1 MLEVK
6 PNLLDRLIAYVS
18 PGTAARRMH
27 ARYCMAAAG
36 GLVAG
41 VRRIAGGHDG
51 TLANWNPRRDQRLSE
66 SLGFDKAM
74 LRAESLA
81 CNDGHAAS
89 CVDALALNV
98 AGPGLRPQSY
108 PDAATLG
115 ITEEQAADFAESAE
129 TAWSLWC
136 AEADAAE
143 KLHFDYLQYQA
154 VRSMF
159 VTGEFLHLTHWNETP
174 GRTFGLSLQA
184 LHPAR
189 LRTPSD
195 LQSRTD
201 IRSGVHLGERGQP
214 KGYFIA
220 NPPENMALSG
230 LSSAYFQYVPRKT
243 GHRWSCLHRFHS
255 GMPEEARGTSVL
267 SPAMKQFRDLADYVD
282 YELVGALI
290 AASFTVFIETPAD
303 ALRGQGG
310 FNGRTGSADYPLQM
324 NPGTVTV
331 GQEGHK
337 PHIISS
343 ARPGPTF
350 DAFYERVLRAAAAST
365 GQPYEMVAKDFSK
378 TNYSSARAALLEVW
392 KLHTLYQDWLIRGY
406 LNCLW
411 PMVLEEAWVRGLL
424 AVPSGAPGLWDSSL
438 ITRAWLS
445 CIWTRPPRGQID
457 PTKEREAEALGLASM
472 TDTRTAICHG
482 RGTDFETL
490 AKTRQREERLLQRL
504 GLKSETPAQR
514 PAAGNEDAP
523 QENEDEQ

>member
-143 KLHFDYLQYQA
+143 TLHFDDLQYQA

-159 VTGEFLHLTHWNETP
+159 VT
-174 GRTFGLSLQA
+174 
-184 LHPAR
+184 
-189 LRTPSD
+189 
-195 LQSRTD
+195 
-201 IRSGVHLGERGQP
+201 
-214 KGYFIA
+214 
-220 NPPENMALSG
+220 
-230 LSSAYFQYVPRKT
+230 
-243 GHRWSCLHRFHS
+243 
-255 GMPEEARGTSVL
+255 
-267 SPAMKQFRDLADYVD
+267 
-282 YELVGALI
+282 
-290 AASFTVFIETPAD
+290 
-303 ALRGQGG
+303 
-310 FNGRTGSADYPLQM
+310 
-324 NPGTVTV
+324 
-331 GQEGHK
+331 
-337 PHIISS
+337 
-343 ARPGPTF
+343 
-350 DAFYERVLRAAAAST
+350 
-365 GQPYEMVAKDFSK
+365 
-378 TNYSSARAALLEVW
+378 
-392 KLHTLYQDWLIRGY
+392 
-406 LNCLW
+406 
-411 PMVLEEAWVRGLL
+411 
-424 AVPSGAPGLWDSSL
+424 
-438 ITRAWLS
+438 
-445 CIWTRPPRGQID
+445 
-457 PTKEREAEALGLASM
+457 
-472 TDTRTAICHG
+472 
-482 RGTDFETL
+482 
-490 AKTRQREERLLQRL
+490 
-504 GLKSETPAQR
+504 
-514 PAAGNEDAP
+514 
-523 QENEDEQ
+523 